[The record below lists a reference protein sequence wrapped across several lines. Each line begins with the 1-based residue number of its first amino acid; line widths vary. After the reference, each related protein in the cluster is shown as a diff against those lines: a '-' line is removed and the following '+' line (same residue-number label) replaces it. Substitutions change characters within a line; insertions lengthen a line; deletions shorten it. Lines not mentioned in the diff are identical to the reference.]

1 MKKNIFRLFFVF
13 FFFNSI
19 YSQDYQRVDKAV
31 GYYPSSFSSP
41 LELANKIK
49 QDFTSEGDKARAV
62 FTWMA
67 LHINYDIETYLNP
80 KPAKSFSY
88 DNELERDFKW
98 HEIRN
103 KEINTVFRKQKAVCS
118 GYSLLYYHLATLV
131 GLQGQIIEGGSK
143 TKFDDIGRK
152 KIAINHTWNAVMIDG
167 TWRLVDVTWGAGEII
182 NENNLWVKKFNPI
195 YFDSNPK
202 IFFAKHMPVSKV
214 WDNKS
219 LDEVFFLKGPLF
231 FDEYFSKE
239 VEIVEPING
248 VIEVRGNQKIN
259 FKIKNRSKNQEIR
272 YATKGDTISVN
283 PNKID
288 DNLEQ
293 FEVDY
298 TKRDGRFIKIYASGS
313 VIAVFKIMPKR
324 EQ

>member
-1 MKKNIFRLFFVF
+1 MKKNIFQLLFVSLFF
-13 FFFNSI
+13 NLI
-19 YSQDYQRVDKAV
+19 YSQDYQRVDKV
-31 GYYPSSFSSP
+31 VEHYPASFNSP
-41 LELANKIK
+41 LDLANKIK
-49 QDFTSEGDKARAV
+49 KDFTSEGDKARAV

-67 LHINYDIETYLNP
+67 LHVNYDIEAYLNP

-88 DNELERDFKW
+88 DNKLDRDFKW

-103 KEINTVFRKQKAVCS
+103 KEINTVFRKQRAVCS

-131 GLQGQIIEGGSK
+131 GLQAQIIEGGSK

-152 KIAINHTWNAVMIDG
+152 KIVINHAWNAVLIDG
-167 TWRLVDVTWGAGEII
+167 VWRLVDVTWGAGAIS
-182 NENNLWVKKFNPI
+182 NEDNLWVKKFNPV

-202 IFFAKHMPVSKV
+202 KFFAKHMPVSKV

-219 LDEVFFLKGPLF
+219 LDENFFLKGPLF
-231 FDEYFSKE
+231 FDDYFNNE
-239 VEIVEPING
+239 IEIVEPING
-248 VIEVRGNQKIN
+248 VIEVQGNQKIN
-259 FKIKNRSKNQEIR
+259 FKIKNRSRNQEIG

-288 DNLEQ
+288 NDLEQ

-298 TKRDGRFIKIYASGS
+298 TKRDGRFIKIYVSGS
-313 VIAVFKIMPKR
+313 VIAIFKILPKR
-324 EQ
+324 